1 LVTVASRPLEEFD
14 DKEPYDMQRKIT
26 AFLTF
31 DGRAEE
37 AVEFYTSIFE
47 NSRIL
52 STTRY
57 EAGGP
62 WPANDHLSA
71 ATFELAGQEFVALN
85 GGPSFAFSQG
95 ISLFVECEDQEEV
108 DELWEKLTDGG
119 EPGPCGWLTDRF
131 GVSWQIIP
139 RALGELLA
147 DEDRDKAGR
156 VMQAMLRMSKIEIE
170 ALHRAYEGAEAL
182 ARMGGAP

>member
-1 LVTVASRPLEEFD
+1 VTTAATFASRP
-14 DKEPYDMQRKIT
+14 DKEAHNVQKKIT
-26 AFLTF
+26 TFLTF
-31 DGRAEE
+31 NGQAEE

-47 NSRIL
+47 DSRIL

-62 WPANDHLSA
+62 GPEGELMS
-71 ATFELAGQEFVALN
+71 ATFELAGQEFMALN
-85 GGPSFAFSQG
+85 GGPSFTFSQG
-95 ISLFVECEDQEEV
+95 ISLFVDCEDQEEV

-139 RALGELLA
+139 RVLGELLA
-147 DEDRDKAGR
+147 DEDREKAGH
-156 VMQAMLRMSKIEIE
+156 VMQAMLRMSKIEVE
-170 ALHRAYEGAEAL
+170 GLRRAYDGA
-182 ARMGGAP
+182 APSLP

>member
-1 LVTVASRPLEEFD
+1 MASRALQPAPTD
-14 DKEPYDMQRKIT
+14 RKARDMQRKIT
-26 AFLTF
+26 TFLTF

-37 AVEFYTSIFE
+37 AADFYTSIFE

-62 WPANDHLSA
+62 GPEGQLMS
-71 ATFELAGQEFVALN
+71 ATFELAGQEFMALN
-85 GGPSFAFSQG
+85 GGPSFTFSQG
-95 ISLFVECEDQEEV
+95 ISLYVDCEDQEEV

-147 DEDRDKAGR
+147 DANRDKAGR
-156 VMQAMLRMSKIEIE
+156 VMEAMLQMGKIEIE
-170 ALHRAYEGAEAL
+170 GLRRAYEGAEASL
-182 ARMGGAP
+182 P